1 MRSLHRL
8 AASTLA
14 LAAAL
19 PTTALAQSTGENAV
33 ASAEDAFGTFTGHE
47 QIGVYDEGNVRGFS
61 PGTAGNYRMEGMYFD
76 IQGSLGNRAIEGS
89 TIRVGP
95 AAQGYAFP
103 APTGIVDL
111 QLKKAGE
118 KLTVAPFA
126 SVDSFGSR
134 SFELDA
140 QVPLAGKE
148 LTLAAGVG
156 IGRSRYGT
164 GGGANDFSVGV
175 VPRWRPSSNV
185 EVLAFLNHRRD
196 SNQDAQPL
204 YFATGS
210 FIPAYVARD
219 NHPGPDWAK
228 SDNRSTAYGLAGHAN
243 LGDWTVRAGVFRS
256 RFSQDF
262 GYANLVGINA
272 DTSTDRM
279 VYAFPGSKAASWSG
293 ELRLSRRIP
302 DGSRAHLITAS
313 LRGRSIDAHYGGG
326 DLVELG
332 SAALN
337 QRIRPPRPAFT
348 FGAQTDD
355 ETRQVTAGI
364 SYSLRWDGIGEVTAG
379 VQRSHYVKRVATPG
393 APLAEGTSDVT
404 LPSFS
409 AAVPVT
415 NKLALY
421 GSYVRGL
428 EDAGTA
434 PGYAANANQVLPA
447 IRTSQYDF
455 GLRWS
460 PVKDT
465 TLILGYFHISKPYI
479 DLDVNNAYRVL
490 GSDTHEGIELSLT
503 SNVTKH
509 LRIVAGGVWQDPRV
523 TASSTIAEPV
533 GKRPVGLPRL
543 RTRFN
548 VNWTLP
554 FAPAVTLDAYVNHES
569 SAYGTVDN
577 AVKVPGA
584 TRVGAGARYR
594 FTIAG
599 RPVTARV
606 GLYNI
611 FDTQFWVPVGGGYY
625 GYNVRRNVQAW
636 LTTEF

>member
-1 MRSLHRL
+1 MVSFHRL

-19 PTTALAQSTGENAV
+19 PGAARAQSTDENAV

-76 IQGSLGNRAIEGS
+76 IQGGLGNRVIEGS

-111 QLKKAGE
+111 QLKKAGD
-118 KLTVAPFA
+118 KLTFAPFA

-148 LTLAAGVG
+148 LTLAAGAG

-164 GGGANDFSVGV
+164 GGGANDFSVGI

-185 EVLAFLNHRRD
+185 EVLAFYNHRRT

-204 YFATGS
+204 YSASGS
-210 FIPAYVARD
+210 FVPAYVARD

-228 SDNRSTAYGLAGHAN
+228 SDNRSTTYGMAGHAN

-256 RFSQDF
+256 QFSQDF
-262 GYANLVGINA
+262 GYANLIEINP
-272 DTSTDRM
+272 DTSTNRM

-302 DGSRAHLITAS
+302 DGDRAHLITAS

-326 DLVELG
+326 DLVQFG

-337 QRIRPPRPAFT
+337 QRISPPRPAFN

-355 ETRQVTAGI
+355 ETRQATVGL

-379 VQRSHYVKRVATPG
+379 IQRSHYVKRVAAPG
-393 APLAEGTSDVT
+393 VPLAEGTSDVT

-415 NKLALY
+415 DRLALY

-479 DLDVNNAYRVL
+479 DLDVNNSYRVL

-503 SNVTKH
+503 SNVTKN
-509 LRIVAGGVWQDPRV
+509 LRIVAGWVWQDPKV
-523 TASSTIAEPV
+523 TASSTIAQPV
-533 GKRPVGLPRL
+533 GARPVGLPRL

-554 FAPAVTLDAYVNHES
+554 FARAVTLDAYVNHES

-577 AVKVPGA
+577 AVLVPGA

-594 FTIAG
+594 FKIAG

-606 GLYNI
+606 GVYNI

-625 GYNVRRNVQAW
+625 GYNIRRNVQAW
-636 LTTEF
+636 LATEF

>member
-185 EVLAFLNHRRD
+185 EVLAFFNHRRD

-243 LGDWTVRAGVFRS
+243 LCDWTAG
-256 RFSQDF
+256 
-262 GYANLVGINA
+262 
-272 DTSTDRM
+272 
-279 VYAFPGSKAASWSG
+279 PGAAS
-293 ELRLSRRIP
+293 
-302 DGSRAHLITAS
+302 
-313 LRGRSIDAHYGGG
+313 
-326 DLVELG
+326 
-332 SAALN
+332 
-337 QRIRPPRPAFT
+337 RPAVF
-348 FGAQTDD
+348 ALLPTD
-355 ETRQVTAGI
+355 
-364 SYSLRWDGIGEVTAG
+364 
-379 VQRSHYVKRVATPG
+379 HP
-393 APLAEGTSDVT
+393 
-404 LPSFS
+404 
-409 AAVPVT
+409 
-415 NKLALY
+415 
-421 GSYVRGL
+421 
-428 EDAGTA
+428 
-434 PGYAANANQVLPA
+434 PA
-447 IRTSQYDF
+447 
-455 GLRWS
+455 
-460 PVKDT
+460 
-465 TLILGYFHISKPYI
+465 
-479 DLDVNNAYRVL
+479 
-490 GSDTHEGIELSLT
+490 
-503 SNVTKH
+503 
-509 LRIVAGGVWQDPRV
+509 
-523 TASSTIAEPV
+523 
-533 GKRPVGLPRL
+533 
-543 RTRFN
+543 
-548 VNWTLP
+548 
-554 FAPAVTLDAYVNHES
+554 
-569 SAYGTVDN
+569 
-577 AVKVPGA
+577 
-584 TRVGAGARYR
+584 
-594 FTIAG
+594 
-599 RPVTARV
+599 
-606 GLYNI
+606 
-611 FDTQFWVPVGGGYY
+611 
-625 GYNVRRNVQAW
+625 RR
-636 LTTEF
+636 

>member
-1 MRSLHRL
+1 MASFHRL

-19 PTTALAQSTGENAV
+19 PGTARAQSTDENAV

-185 EVLAFLNHRRD
+185 EVLAFFNHRRD

-243 LGDWTVRAGVFRS
+243 LGDWTVRAGEALMPLAKLIYFE
-256 RFSQDF
+256 DAKPALAE
-262 GYANLVGINA
+262 AN
-272 DTSTDRM
+272 
-279 VYAFPGSKAASWSG
+279 
-293 ELRLSRRIP
+293 
-302 DGSRAHLITAS
+302 
-313 LRGRSIDAHYGGG
+313 
-326 DLVELG
+326 
-332 SAALN
+332 AALDA
-337 QRIRPPRPAFT
+337 RLKK
-348 FGAQTDD
+348 
-355 ETRQVTAGI
+355 AG
-364 SYSLRWDGIGEVTAG
+364 
-379 VQRSHYVKRVATPG
+379 
-393 APLAEGTSDVT
+393 
-404 LPSFS
+404 
-409 AAVPVT
+409 
-415 NKLALY
+415 
-421 GSYVRGL
+421 
-428 EDAGTA
+428 
-434 PGYAANANQVLPA
+434 
-447 IRTSQYDF
+447 
-455 GLRWS
+455 
-460 PVKDT
+460 
-465 TLILGYFHISKPYI
+465 
-479 DLDVNNAYRVL
+479 
-490 GSDTHEGIELSLT
+490 
-503 SNVTKH
+503 
-509 LRIVAGGVWQDPRV
+509 
-523 TASSTIAEPV
+523 
-533 GKRPVGLPRL
+533 
-543 RTRFN
+543 
-548 VNWTLP
+548 
-554 FAPAVTLDAYVNHES
+554 LDA
-569 SAYGTVDN
+569 
-577 AVKVPGA
+577 
-584 TRVGAGARYR
+584 
-594 FTIAG
+594 
-599 RPVTARV
+599 
-606 GLYNI
+606 
-611 FDTQFWVPVGGGYY
+611 
-625 GYNVRRNVQAW
+625 
-636 LTTEF
+636 